1 MRKVKKKK
9 KYQQLTHFFN
19 KKLYIHNDELYTY
32 IMINYIHND
41 EQ

>member
-19 KKLYIHNDELYTY
+19 KKLYIHNDLAIEKW
-32 IMINYIHND
+32 MNC
-41 EQ
+41 